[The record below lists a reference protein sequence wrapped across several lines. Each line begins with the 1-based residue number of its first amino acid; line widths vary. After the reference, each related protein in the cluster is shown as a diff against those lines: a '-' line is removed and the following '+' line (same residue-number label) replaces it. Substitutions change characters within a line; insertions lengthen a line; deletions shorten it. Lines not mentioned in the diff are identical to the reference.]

1 MQSTIIKKIVA
12 LFLITAVMCSLLVGC
27 TEKEPKPE
35 DTISQ
40 LQDAI
45 NKFDVDGLLQCIDG
59 EWASQI
65 ESLLAL
71 TVGEH
76 GISVGSFIT
85 MVKTVMPILPFA
97 SDGAINPDDLPEVE
111 FTVLKTELSNNTATV
126 ALSGILTWGE
136 YTKPFAA
143 TVDMKL
149 ENNVWVVCGVR

>member
-1 MQSTIIKKIVA
+1 MQSTIIKKMAV
-12 LFLITAVMCSLLVGC
+12 LFLIAAVLCSILAGC
-27 TEKEPKPE
+27 APKKPQPE
-35 DTISQ
+35 DTISL

-59 EWASQI
+59 EWATKI

-71 TVGEH
+71 TVGKDR
-76 GISVGSFIT
+76 ISVGSFIT
-85 MVKTVMPILPFA
+85 LVKTVMPILPFV
-97 SDGAINPDDLPEVE
+97 SDGAINPNDLPEVE
-111 FTVLKTELSNNTATV
+111 FTVLKTDIFDNTATV

-149 ENNVWVVCGVR
+149 ENNVWVVCGVS

>member
-1 MQSTIIKKIVA
+1 MQSTIIKKMAA
-12 LFLITAVMCSLLVGC
+12 LFLIAAVLCSLFAGC
-27 TEKEPKPE
+27 AEKKPQPE

-45 NKFDVDGLLQCIDG
+45 NKFDVNGLLQCIDS
-59 EWASQI
+59 EWATQV

-71 TVGEH
+71 TAGKD

-85 MVKTVMPILPFA
+85 LVKTVMSILPYVT
-97 SDGAINPDDLPEVE
+97 DGAINPEDLPEVE
-111 FTVLKTELSNNTATV
+111 FTVLKTDISDKTATV
-126 ALSGILTWGE
+126 ALSGILTWSE

-149 ENNVWVVCGVR
+149 ENDVWVVCGVS

>member
-1 MQSTIIKKIVA
+1 MQSTIIKKMAA
-12 LFLITAVMCSLLVGC
+12 LFLIAAVLCSLFAGC
-27 TEKEPKPE
+27 AEKKPQPE
-35 DTISQ
+35 DTISL

-45 NKFDVDGLLQCIDG
+45 NKFDVDGLLQCIDS

-71 TVGEH
+71 TAGED
-76 GISVGSFIT
+76 GISVGAFIT
-85 MVKTVMPILPFA
+85 LVKTVMPILPFV
-97 SDGAINPDDLPEVE
+97 SDGAINPDDFPEVE
-111 FTVLKTELSNNTATV
+111 FTVLKTDISDDTATV

-149 ENNVWVVCGVR
+149 ENDAWVVCGVS

>member
-12 LFLITAVMCSLLVGC
+12 LFLIAAVLCSLLAGC
-27 TEKEPKPE
+27 TEKKPKPE

-45 NKFDVDGLLQCIDG
+45 NKFDVDGLLQCIDS

-65 ESLLAL
+65 EPILSL
-71 TVGEH
+71 TIGEN

-85 MVKTVMPILPFA
+85 LVKTVMPILPFV
-97 SDGAINPDDLPEVE
+97 SDRAINPDDLPEVV
-111 FTVLKTELSNNTATV
+111 FNVLMTDISDNTATV

-149 ENNVWVVCGVR
+149 ENDVWVVCGVS